1 MNKNN
6 TLNIQ
11 IWIGLKIDILLV
23 WQIVNLTN
31 LTCNISEFKGTC
43 FISFYMA
50 NDITEN
56 EYLLFAFFK
65 TTDNLINSLVSFGQ
79 EA

>member
-1 MNKNN
+1 
-6 TLNIQ
+6 
-11 IWIGLKIDILLV
+11 
-23 WQIVNLTN
+23 
-31 LTCNISEFKGTC
+31 
-43 FISFYMA
+43 MA

-79 EA
+79 EGITNEESFLFVIC